1 MANNRL
7 QTLNRHLNESSN
19 IVDFF
24 IIGGG
29 AIGLGIAYTIM
40 QR

>member
-7 QTLNRHLNESSN
+7 QVLNRHLTESTN
-19 IVDFF
+19 IDFL

-40 QR
+40 KR